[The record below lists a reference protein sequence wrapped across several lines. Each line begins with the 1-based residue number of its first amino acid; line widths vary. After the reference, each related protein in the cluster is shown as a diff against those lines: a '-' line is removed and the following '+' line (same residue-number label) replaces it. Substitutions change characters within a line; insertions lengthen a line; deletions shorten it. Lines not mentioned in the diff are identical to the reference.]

1 MVRGPSRAAVRATV
15 GRASEVRGSL
25 AHVTP
30 PDARAATALS
40 RWLLVV
46 RLAALVTA
54 VVAAWS
60 AWRSW
65 ASPEDASWQV
75 VALLAAPG
83 TAVTAFTG
91 WVLDERRGSAL
102 RGAARSAEQ
111 LLEAERVRIAT
122 VTNGAFLSTL
132 QALQA
137 LSGLDAQG
145 RREAISGVR
154 QRVVERACDL
164 VRNEHPRAAYFTVA
178 DLEAQRRVMTPEG
191 GIAQRARTDEFTS
204 EFVEA
209 DDRTTDVW
217 ELVDEGDAALLREDV
232 ALPGK
237 AYHSYISA
245 PVRAGGVA
253 FGVLTLNVL
262 ERGGLGEEDRDFVLV
277 LARLLAVA
285 ESLALSPAETAAAR
299 RATAARAEAGPRSTA
314 RAVASRPTLDATGRR
329 RAPVD
334 REGGSR

>member
-1 MVRGPSRAAVRATV
+1 V
-15 GRASEVRGSL
+15 L
-25 AHVTP
+25 VTP
-30 PDARAATALS
+30 PDAALVTVLA
-40 RWLLVV
+40 RWILVV
-46 RLAALVTA
+46 RLAALAAA
-54 VVAAWS
+54 VVAAFS
-60 AWRSW
+60 AWRAW
-65 ASPEDASWQV
+65 AAPDDASWQV
-75 VALLAAPG
+75 AALVAALL
-83 TAVTAFTG
+83 TAVTAFAG
-91 WVLDERRGSAL
+91 WALDERRGAAL
-102 RGAARSAEQ
+102 RGAARSAGQ

-132 QALQA
+132 QALQS

-164 VRNEHPRAAYFTVA
+164 VRNEHPRAAYFTVT
-178 DLEAQRRVMTPEG
+178 DLEAARRTMTPEG

-204 EFVEA
+204 EFVESG
-209 DDRTTDVW
+209 DGTSDVW
-217 ELVDEGDAALLREDV
+217 ALVDEGDAALLREDV
-232 ALPGK
+232 TLPGK

-245 PVRAGGVA
+245 PVRAGGVP
-253 FGVLTLNVL
+253 FGMLTLNVL
-262 ERGGLGEEDRDFVLV
+262 EPGGLGEEDRDFVLV

-299 RATAARAEAGPRSTA
+299 RATTA
-314 RAVASRPTLDATGRR
+314 RAGASRPTLDATGRR